1 MEKKVLS
8 TIKLTARQKAF
19 LAELVKLYKE
29 NQKPVHY
36 TKVASNLGVSK
47 FSAYDMMR
55 VLMDKGLINRVYVL
69 EKEVNGPGRSQVMF
83 APTPEG
89 EEALTSEYQG
99 ISTKE
104 WRRFRRNLLN
114 KLIRNKFSPKLLHEL
129 LNSSSEKEEHPL
141 FVAANISAAFV
152 IAITDLKRRV
162 RYVNPYDAVEKMI
175 GGEAGLG
182 TLAGISL
189 GAMLARAG
197 EEVDGDLVYQIYK
210 SVERYQDAL
219 SKLGDENKRRL
230 KNFLKEVI
238 SAYSESEREAAE
250 AG

>member
-1 MEKKVLS
+1 MERKGIS
-8 TIKLTARQKAF
+8 TVKLTARQKAF

-36 TKVASNLGVSK
+36 TQVASNLGVSK

-104 WRRFRRNLLN
+104 WRKFRRNLLN
-114 KLIRNKFSPKLLHEL
+114 KLSRNSFSPKLLQEL
-129 LNSSSEKEEHPL
+129 LDSVSDDEHPL
-141 FVAANISAAFV
+141 FTSAKISAAFV
-152 IAITDLKRRV
+152 IAITDLKKRV

-197 EEVDGDLVYQIYK
+197 EEVNGELVYQIYK
-210 SVERYQDAL
+210 SVEKYQDAL
-219 SKLGDENKRRL
+219 SKLGDENKRRI

-238 SAYSESEREAAE
+238 NAYSESERSAE
-250 AG
+250 TN

>member
-1 MEKKVLS
+1 MEKKGIS
-8 TIKLTARQKAF
+8 TVKLTARQKAF

-36 TKVASNLGVSK
+36 TQVASNLGVSK

-104 WRRFRRNLLN
+104 WRKFRRNLLN
-114 KLIRNKFSPKLLHEL
+114 KLSRKGFSPRLLQEL
-129 LNSSSEKEEHPL
+129 LDSVSDDEHPL
-141 FVAANISAAFV
+141 FTSAKISAAFV
-152 IAITDLKRRV
+152 IAITDLKKRV

-197 EEVDGDLVYQIYK
+197 EEVNGELVYQIYK
-210 SVERYQDAL
+210 SVEKYQDAL
-219 SKLGDENKRRL
+219 SKLGDENKRRI

-238 SAYSESEREAAE
+238 NAYSESERDTEAN
-250 AG
+250 